1 MKIILSKLVTHD
13 KSLKSC
19 LLNDI
24 FVLDDTGNLSSD
36 IELIEEYK
44 NEVTKFLQVLLTP
57 TGLIIT

>member
-1 MKIILSKLVTHD
+1 MTHD

-44 NEVTKFLQVLLTP
+44 NEVTKFFQVLLTP

>member
-44 NEVTKFLQVLLTP
+44 NEVTKFFQVLLTP

>member
-13 KSLKSC
+13 KCLKSC

-24 FVLDDTGNLSSD
+24 FVLDDPGNLSSD

-44 NEVTKFLQVLLTP
+44 NEVTKFFQVLLTP